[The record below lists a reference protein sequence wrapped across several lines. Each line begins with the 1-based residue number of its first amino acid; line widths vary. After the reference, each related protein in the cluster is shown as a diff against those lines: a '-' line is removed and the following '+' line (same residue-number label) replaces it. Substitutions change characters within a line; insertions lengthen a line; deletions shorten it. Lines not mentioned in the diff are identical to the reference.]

1 MTNYFESPF
10 KGITLDKQVTQ
21 PNIHVGR
28 YSYYSGYYHGHS
40 FDDCAR
46 FILPDA
52 DADKLVIGSFCS
64 IGSGAAFIMAGNQG
78 HRNDWVSTFPFFWM
92 PDIPTFARAE
102 NGFQAAGDTVIGN
115 DVWIGSEA
123 VIMPG
128 VCIGHG
134 AVIGTRALVARDV
147 EPYTIVGGNP
157 AKLIRQRFDEARVA
171 MLLEMQ
177 WWDWSDVQLQP
188 AMPLLTSGDVEALHR
203 HWRDKIRA

>member
-1 MTNYFESPF
+1 M
-10 KGITLDKQVTQ
+10 
-21 PNIHVGR
+21 
-28 YSYYSGYYHGHS
+28 
-40 FDDCAR
+40 
-46 FILPDA
+46 
-52 DADKLVIGSFCS
+52 IGS
-64 IGSGAAFIMAGNQG
+64 
-78 HRNDWVSTFPFFWM
+78 
-92 PDIPTFARAE
+92 
-102 NGFQAAGDTVIGN
+102 

-128 VCIGHG
+128 VRIGHG